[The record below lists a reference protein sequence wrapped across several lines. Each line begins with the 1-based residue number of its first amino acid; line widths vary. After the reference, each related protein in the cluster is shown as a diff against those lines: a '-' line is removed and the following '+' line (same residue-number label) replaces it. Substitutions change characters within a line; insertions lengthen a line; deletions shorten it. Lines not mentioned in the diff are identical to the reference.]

1 MSTTDG
7 QPTTEDT
14 TFVARTITKLK
25 VRFVTAVTVKQQRVL
40 LQQGNWEC
48 GDGQHME
55 CEVVTGSGQSVQCE
69 LLTGI
74 GQTVEC
80 EVLTESGQTVHCEV
94 LTVDRLY
101 SVRY

>member
-7 QPTTEDT
+7 QPTTEGT

-25 VRFVTAVTVKQQRVL
+25 VRFVTAVTVKQHRVL

-55 CEVVTGSGQSVQCE
+55 CEV
-69 LLTGI
+69 
-74 GQTVEC
+74 
-80 EVLTESGQTVHCEV
+80 LTESGQTVQCEV
-94 LTVDRLY
+94 LTD
-101 SVRY
+101 SG